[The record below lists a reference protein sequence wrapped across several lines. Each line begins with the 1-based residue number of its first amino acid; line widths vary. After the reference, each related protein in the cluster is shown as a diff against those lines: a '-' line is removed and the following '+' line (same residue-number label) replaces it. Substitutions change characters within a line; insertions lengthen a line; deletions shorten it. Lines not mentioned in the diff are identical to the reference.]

1 MSRRFCETWELR
13 GSPCSARPRRVSCT
27 VCTFVDEPVSMNKP
41 ARGSLLGI
49 EHLETKEI
57 VGVLKRARRMNPQK
71 ARPLLRG
78 KRVVL
83 LFYES
88 STRTRSS
95 FEFAAKSLGAMTTL
109 VQSTGSSI
117 EKGESVIDTGY
128 TLRAVGADCIV
139 MRHPS
144 AGAPHLM
151 ATHLDIPIINAGD
164 GMHEH
169 PSQALLD
176 ALTILKHKKSFK
188 GLQATI
194 IGDIFHSRV
203 ARSACHLLTR
213 LGVKI
218 TLCGPPEFVPEVAA
232 TLAPGLRVT
241 RHIEDAL
248 RGTDVVM
255 LLRVQKERLAGQKIR
270 LQDYIARYQM
280 TAARLKLAKRDAIVM
295 HPGPIIRG
303 LELTA
308 EVADGPQSVIVDEVH
323 NGVPTRMAILARAL
337 GKAR

>member
-1 MSRRFCETWELR
+1 MKAH
-13 GSPCSARPRRVSCT
+13 ARSILGTDQLTVS
-27 VCTFVDEPVSMNKP
+27 E
-41 ARGSLLGI
+41 I
-49 EHLETKEI
+49 ESI
-57 VGVLKRARRMNPQK
+57 LKLARRMDPKRPPQ
-71 ARPLLRG
+71 LLRG
-78 KRVVL
+78 RRVVL
-83 LFYES
+83 LFYEA
-88 STRTRSS
+88 STRTRTS
-95 FEFAAKSLGAMTTL
+95 FEFAAKALGATTTL
-109 VQSTGSSI
+109 VQSSGSSI

-139 MRHPS
+139 IRHPS

-151 ATHLDIPIINAGD
+151 AMHLDIPIVNAGD

-176 ALTILKHKKSFK
+176 ALTILKHKKSFA
-188 GLQATI
+188 GLEATI

-213 LGVKI
+213 FGVKI
-218 TLCGPPEFVPEVAA
+218 ALCGPPEFVPDVAT
-232 TLAPGLRVT
+232 TLAPGVRVT

-270 LQDYIARYQM
+270 FEDYIARYQM